1 MKAVGYYQS
10 LPISAPESLIDLD
23 LPEPQAGAR
32 DLLVEVR
39 AIAVNPVDV
48 KLRQRRPSTDG
59 QPQILGWDGVG
70 VVRAIGAQVQGFAV
84 GDRVWWAGEINRPG
98 SYAELQA
105 VDHRIA
111 AHAPTRWAD
120 AQAAALPLTGIT
132 AWELL
137 FDRLQVQQ
145 SPARPVSLLVTA
157 AAGGVGSILLQLARR
172 HAHLTVIATLGHA
185 AERPQEVARLKSLGA
200 HHVIDHTQDLAPQVA
215 ALSAQGLPPVRYIAS
230 LSHTPQH
237 FADFI
242 ALIEPQGRLAMIDD
256 FDPAA
261 LDVMALKGKALSLHW
276 EMMFTRSL
284 HQTHDIAEQGR
295 LLSQLAQWAD
305 AGELHSTL
313 SEVLGPIDAKHLK
326 LAHERLES
334 GHTQGKLVLAY

>member
-10 LPISAPESLIDLD
+10 LPLSAPESLLDLT
-23 LPEPQAGAR
+23 LPEPAPGPQ

-48 KLRQRRPSTDG
+48 KVRQRRASPDG
-59 QPQILGWDGVG
+59 QAQILGWDGVG
-70 VVRAIGAQVQGFAV
+70 VVRALGSAVTGFTV

-98 SYAELQA
+98 SYAERQA

-111 AHAPTRWAD
+111 AHAPARWTD

-137 FDRLQVQQ
+137 FDRLQVQHA
-145 SPARPVSLLVTA
+145 PERPVSLLVTA

-172 HAHLTVIATLGHA
+172 QPHLTVIATLGDA
-185 AERPQEVARLKSLGA
+185 ASRPQEVARLKALGA
-200 HHVIDHTQDLAPQVA
+200 HHVIDHRQPLAPQVA
-215 ALSAQGLPPVRYIAS
+215 ALAAQGVPPVRHIAS

-237 FADFI
+237 FADFV
-242 ALIEPQGRLAMIDD
+242 ALIEPQGRLALIDD
-256 FDPAA
+256 FEAGA
-261 LDVMALKGKALSLHW
+261 LDVMQLKGKAVSLHW
-276 EMMFTRSL
+276 EMMFARPL

-295 LLSQLAQWAD
+295 LLAQLAQWAD
-305 AGELHSTL
+305 AGQLQSTL

-334 GHTQGKLVLAY
+334 GHTQGKLVLEG

>member
-10 LPISAPESLIDLD
+10 LPITAPESLIDLT
-23 LPEPQAGAR
+23 LPEPQPGAK

-48 KLRQRRPSTDG
+48 KVRQRRPSTDG
-59 QPQILGWDGVG
+59 QPQVLGWDGVG
-70 VVRAIGAQVQGFAV
+70 VVRALGAEVQGFTV

-98 SYAELQA
+98 SYAQLQA

-111 AHAPTRWAD
+111 AKAPERWTD

-145 SPARPVSLLVTA
+145 QAQRPVSLLVTA

-172 HAHLTVIATLGHA
+172 QPHLTVIATLGQA
-185 AERPQEVARLKSLGA
+185 DARPAEVARLMALGA
-200 HHVIDHTQDLAPQVA
+200 HHVIDHTQPLAPQVA
-215 ALSAQGLPPVRYIAS
+215 ALAAQGLPPVRYIAS

-237 FADFI
+237 FADFVT
-242 ALIEPQGRLAMIDD
+242 LIEPQGRLAMIDD
-256 FDPAA
+256 FEPEA
-261 LDVMALKGKALSLHW
+261 LDVMQLKGKSLSLHW
-276 EMMFTRSL
+276 EMMFARPL

-295 LLSQLAQWAD
+295 LLAQLAQWAD
-305 AGELHSTL
+305 AGELQSTL
-313 SEVLGPIDAKHLK
+313 SEVLGPVDAKHLK
-326 LAHERLES
+326 LAHERIEG
-334 GHTQGKLVLAY
+334 GHTRGKIVLEY

>member
-10 LPISAPESLIDLD
+10 LPISAPESLIDLT
-23 LPEPQAGAR
+23 LPEPQPGPK

-48 KLRQRRPSTDG
+48 KVRQRRPSPDG
-59 QPQILGWDGVG
+59 QAQILGWDGVG
-70 VVRAIGAQVQGFAV
+70 VVRALGAEVQGFAV

-98 SYAELQA
+98 SYAEMQT

-111 AHAPTRWAD
+111 SHAPAQWSD

-145 SPARPVSLLVTA
+145 TPERPVSLLVTA
-157 AAGGVGSILLQLARR
+157 AAGGVGSILLQLARKQP
-172 HAHLTVIATLGHA
+172 HLTVVATLGDA
-185 AERPQEVARLKSLGA
+185 GSRPGEVARLKALGA
-200 HHVIDHTQDLAPQVA
+200 HHVIDHRQPLAPQLA
-215 ALSAQGLPPVRYIAS
+215 ALQAQGLPPVRHIAS

-256 FDPAA
+256 FEPGA
-261 LDVMALKGKALSLHW
+261 LDVMLLKGKALSLHW
-276 EMMFTRSL
+276 EMMFARPL

-295 LLSQLAQWAD
+295 LLAQLAQWAD
-305 AGELHSTL
+305 AGQLQSTL
-313 SEVLGPIDAKHLK
+313 SEVLGPVDAKHLK

-334 GHTQGKLVLAY
+334 GHTQGKLVLKY

>member
-10 LPISAPESLIDLD
+10 LPISAPESLIDLT
-23 LPEPQAGAR
+23 LPEPQPGPQ

-48 KLRQRRPSTDG
+48 KVRQRRPSPDG
-59 QPQILGWDGVG
+59 QAQILGWDGVG
-70 VVRAIGAQVQGFAV
+70 VVRALGSAVSGFAV

-98 SYAELQA
+98 SYAERQA

-111 AHAPTRWAD
+111 AKAPARWTD

-145 SPARPVSLLVTA
+145 APERAVSLLVTA

-172 HAHLTVIATLGHA
+172 QPHLTVIATLGDA
-185 AERPQEVARLKSLGA
+185 AARPEEVARLKALGA
-200 HHVIDHTQDLAPQVA
+200 HHVIDHRQPLAPQVA
-215 ALSAQGLPPVRYIAS
+215 ALAAQGVAPVRYVAS

-237 FADFI
+237 FADI
-242 ALIEPQGRLAMIDD
+242 VTLIEPQGRLALIDD
-256 FDPAA
+256 FEAGA
-261 LDVMALKGKALSLHW
+261 LDVMQLKGKAVSLHW
-276 EMMFTRSL
+276 EMMFARPL

-295 LLSQLAQWAD
+295 LLAQLAQWAD
-305 AGELHSTL
+305 AGTLQSTL

-326 LAHERLES
+326 LAHQRIES
-334 GHTQGKLVLAY
+334 GHTQGKLVLEG